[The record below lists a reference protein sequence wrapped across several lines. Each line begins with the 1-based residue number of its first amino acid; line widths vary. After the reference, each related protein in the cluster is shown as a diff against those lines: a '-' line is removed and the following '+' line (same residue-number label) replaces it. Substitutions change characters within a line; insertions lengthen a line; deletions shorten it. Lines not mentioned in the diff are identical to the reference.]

1 MKKVLALILAVLMFA
16 TMMVGCTKAPADKD
30 DTESKKEMTDMEY
43 VKDKGELVIGIT
55 DYAPMNYQE
64 GGKWVGF
71 DTEYA
76 ELVCA
81 ALGVKAKFIEID
93 WDNKISELD
102 SKAIDCVWNGMTLTD
117 EVVKAMSTSDAYI
130 NNEQVV
136 VMKKDKID
144 AYKDAAS
151 MKDLQFSV
159 EGGSAGE
166 DAAEDAGFKFTA
178 VLTQADALMEVNS
191 GAADACIIDI
201 TMAKA
206 MTGEGTSYADMAFGL
221 SLVKEEY
228 GIGFRK
234 GSDLTA
240 EVNKIT
246 QQLIKDGK
254 LQDLGKKYDLTDSLV
269 CNQK

>member
-1 MKKVLALILAVLMFA
+1 MALILAVLMFA

-93 WDNKISELD
+93 WDNKIFELD

-117 EVVKAMSTSDAYI
+117 EVVKAMSTS
-130 NNEQVV
+130 
-136 VMKKDKID
+136 D